1 MVRLST
7 SNAPALIK
15 TPSTDSDH
23 PYCLT
28 YAYPGSI
35 FDYRCVSTTVDDY
48 ERVHFTSEGKKRADL
63 ITTTLSSD
71 ISGTSEGLQ
80 EVVTVTVQ
88 EKSSR
93 SQAAVTIIVIPQLPS
108 AAATSSHSPTTD
120 NKSAPVGP
128 IVGGVV
134 GGVAVLGLIGLG
146 AFYLV
151 RRRKK
156 NKRQKDMTPSGQ
168 PDMTH
173 SMDQN
178 QHTYH
183 PQNQWAVP
191 HHTDVSMVS
200 SPPLDARM
208 SMMTGSVSPNCH
220 IVHGVEGQSSP
231 PTVQNPAPAYEMAG
245 SESREPGPVYE
256 MVGDSSKGK

>member
-15 TPSTDSDH
+15 PPSTDSDH

-35 FDYRCVSTTVDDY
+35 FDYRCASTTVDDY
-48 ERVHFTSEGKKRADL
+48 ERVYFTSEGKKRADL

-71 ISGTSEGLQ
+71 SSGTSEGLQ
-80 EVVTVTVQ
+80 EVITVTVQ

-108 AAATSSHSPTTD
+108 AAETSPNPPTTD
-120 NKSAPVGP
+120 NKSIPVGP

-134 GGVAVLGLIGLG
+134 GGVAVLGLFGLG

-151 RRRKK
+151 RRQKK
-156 NKRQKDMTPSGQ
+156 NKHQKDMTTSGQ
-168 PDMTH
+168 PNMTH

-178 QHTYH
+178 QHPYR
-183 PQNQWAVP
+183 PQNQGAVP
-191 HHTDVSMVS
+191 HYTGVSMLS

-208 SMMTGSVSPNCH
+208 SMVTGSVSPN
-220 IVHGVEGQSSP
+220 GQSVNGGGGQLSP

-245 SESREPGPVYE
+245 SESREPEPVYE
-256 MVGDSSKGK
+256 MAGDSSKRK